1 MYQPV
6 SFCCRIVQ
14 SNSFLIIIIVI
25 IIIII
30 IIIIFIEET
39 FSQTWFSKRT
49 SEIKIK
55 TNKCKST
62 KNIKFIKHLN

>member
-1 MYQPV
+1 MPGDCPGGRMGGFGIDWY
-6 SFCCRIVQ
+6 
-14 SNSFLIIIIVI
+14 
-25 IIIII
+25 

-55 TNKCKST
+55 TNKCKRT
-62 KNIKFIKHLN
+62 KNMKFIKHLN